1 MKRKRLISALLL
13 LAMLLSCLPL
23 SVLAADAELVEAEET
38 VDTVPAE
45 NTDAEVTT
53 EEPVEEAAIST
64 QAVNANNYFYFS
76 AETANKLLIAPT
88 RIAFTD
94 GQTIRQALN
103 SSKYSFTT
111 NGSNQFITAIEGVN
125 GNYTYGST
133 PEGVALDSAANT
145 VTHFRFSEASNS
157 TPSSGLQTL
166 MKVMADY
173 LEEDADIQNAAAEE
187 YQTALNG
194 YLNVTSETAQ
204 SHASAITTKINAYK
218 AGQNTKYTVT
228 FSGYSGSSFTV
239 SAVNDYGKQFTDP
252 NHTGT
257 LQLPAG
263 GYTFYVRQGNRMVSG
278 KITVSGAM
286 TVNASLPTGDWF
298 NESSLQISSGYDAE
312 FDANCYKY
320 TLQDHTATVQVPD
333 SFTGRLYPYFKLN
346 TTGAAVKAVYT
357 DISGAA
363 RDKAI
368 PAESKATSIDNA
380 LSRGAAGNTV
390 ALRASKSGSDGYTQ
404 SVDLTLQLDRM
415 PTLGS
420 LRVTNAAGTAQA
432 ATESFSST
440 KTEYTYKIL
449 DSEQVLKIYPTAT
462 VSGSSITVNGNAL
475 DTDGSATVTI
485 SGEATV
491 TITVSSG
498 NYATTYTLA
507 IQPGQGKK
515 VTFKTASDVTLT
527 VVNKNGEE
535 LAYTK
540 TIGASGTDNYLYTL
554 VPGDDYSYVATQ
566 GTYYHAKKTFTL
578 VTEDGK
584 SPIIDVAVKQEDWLS
599 ELALG
604 NSESS
609 NNKGNI
615 ALNTKFSKATH
626 TYTAVVSDYSSS
638 VYAWIANV
646 VGLTDHSK
654 KYECSVIY
662 QAQSTASN
670 DGDST
675 TIALTSRKQ
684 TGTQLPQVLLPG
696 SAYENTITFRVTYVD
711 ENDGVTYYT
720 DYTVA
725 LLRTLSLKNMEIF
738 FQGAPVTLNR
748 KGSSLV
754 GYSSS
759 ENAYSILVPA
769 AAPSLDV
776 TFELHTDAPRYGDT
790 DSGYEISVS
799 GERVPSGGTLTAK
812 LNGSEESELLTI
824 ELTNRNN
831 KTAKTIYTI
840 EVQKAATTAVTF
852 EMTPADGQIYI
863 YESISGNRSWPRTGK
878 TYALSEGFTYT
889 ASFTCVGYR
898 GQQAE
903 LTLEKD
909 ENGQVVLKLG
919 EETFTDLHAVQIK
932 LDVAEENKEIQHN
945 LNAEWADFRG
955 TSYTGST
962 IGGGMNS
969 NNGITDAKT
978 PITAESGMMYWAVKL
993 GEGYS
998 DGAVSNP
1005 ILVDDCLIVYAGD
1018 HIYRVNKDTGAVE
1031 ATGQMAGKSSFAI
1044 NGPTYADGI
1053 VLVGLSNGRI
1063 QAFNAK
1069 TLESLW
1075 LYTDPLGGQ
1084 PNCPITVL
1092 NGYAYTG
1099 FWYAEELDASFVCVS
1114 LTDEDVGTTTEAK
1127 SATWRHVQ
1135 NGGFYWAGAYAC
1147 DDFIM
1152 VGTDDGKD
1160 NCSYLYLFDPLT
1172 GAILDS
1178 KSGFDGDIRSTI
1190 SYDKQ
1195 SCAYYFTSKG
1205 GTFYRVKVEAKNGSY
1220 AITACDGLKLDNG
1233 ANDPALPPMSTSTP
1247 VVYNGRA
1254 YIGVSGTGQFT
1265 PYSGH
1270 NITVIDL
1277 GDTMSIAYSVPT
1289 QGYPQTSG
1297 LLTTAYDSYVYVYFF
1312 DNYTPGTLRALRDA
1326 PNQTSADYT
1335 TQELYKGYTY
1345 QAPYAI
1351 FTPYGD
1357 QAQYAICSPIADS
1370 NGTIYFKNDSA
1381 YLMAFGRSVE
1391 TIKVTKQP
1399 DKTQYSAGE
1408 TFDKTGMVVT
1418 ATLSDGSTRDVTDMV
1433 SAPTG
1438 TLADGTTELTLEF
1451 GRGQTMYRNL
1461 PNGNKM
1467 TAGNKIAAITTTI
1480 QIRVGD
1486 TADSGTLADDITWSF
1501 RPAVNTLSIDGK
1513 IPEGHKVLIACY
1525 DDSGKMTK
1533 LEVRTV
1539 SGSVTLPNSAKI
1551 RVFYID
1557 GNSKPLC
1564 AAAAVLE

>member
-1 MKRKRLISALLL
+1 MKLKRMTAALLL

-23 SVLAADAELVEAEET
+23 SVLAADAEPVEAENT
-38 VDTVPAE
+38 VDAAPAE

-64 QAVNANNYFYFS
+64 QAVNASGYFYFS
-76 AETANKLLIAPT
+76 AETANKLLIAPM

-103 SSKYSFTT
+103 ASKYSFTT

-133 PEGVALDSAANT
+133 PDGVSIDSAANT

-166 MKVMADY
+166 MQVMADY
-173 LEEDADIQNAAAEE
+173 LTEDADVRNAAADE
-187 YQTALNG
+187 YQSAVNG
-194 YLNVTSETAQ
+194 YLGVASETAQ
-204 SHASAITTKINAYK
+204 RYADAITAKINAYK
-218 AGQNTKYTVT
+218 AGQNTQYTVT
-228 FSGYSGSSFTV
+228 FSDYSGSSYTV
-239 SAVNDYGKQFTDP
+239 SATNDYGKQFADA

-286 TVNASLPTGDWF
+286 TVSASLPAGDWF

-390 ALRASKSGSDGYTQ
+390 ALRASKTGSDGYTQ

-420 LRVTNAAGTAQA
+420 LRVTNAADTAQA

-462 VSGSSITVNGNAL
+462 VSGSSITVNGNKL
-475 DTDGSATVTI
+475 DADDSATVTI
-485 SGEATV
+485 SGNTTV
-491 TITVSSG
+491 TIAVSSG
-498 NYATTYTLA
+498 NYTTTYTLT

-515 VTFKTASDVTLT
+515 VTFNTASDVTLT

-540 TIGASGTDNYLYTL
+540 TVGTGGTINYLYTL

-566 GTYYHAKKTFTL
+566 GTYYHAKKSFTL
-578 VTEDGK
+578 DSNEVIQV
-584 SPIIDVAVKQEDWLS
+584 SVKQEDWLTS
-599 ELALG
+599 LAL
-604 NSESS
+604 SS
-609 NNKGNI
+609 AADEKYKGDI
-615 ALNTKFSKATH
+615 ELSPSFAKSVH
-626 TYTAVVSDYSSS
+626 TYTATVPDNSSS
-638 VYAWIANV
+638 VYVWRTNSRGNCAAV
-646 VGLTDHSK
+646 YSML
-654 KYECSVIY
+654 
-662 QAQSTASN
+662 STASDCGKTN
-670 DGDST
+670 EVALKSRFEGDGL
-675 TIALTSRKQ
+675 AK
-684 TGTQLPQVLLPG
+684 VLLPG
-696 SAYENTITFRVTYVD
+696 SAYGNTVTIRVTYTD
-711 ENDGVTYYT
+711 NTDGVTYYT
-720 DYTVA
+720 DYLVS
-725 LLRTLSLKNMEIF
+725 LERSLSLKNISASF
-738 FQGAPVTLNR
+738 N
-748 KGSSLV
+748 GSSLPLQRKNSQQT
-754 GYSSS
+754 GFSLD
-759 ENAYSILVPA
+759 ENEYSILIPA
-769 AAPSLDV
+769 AATTLD
-776 TFELHTDAPRYGDT
+776 LLLQKHTESPKYGDT
-790 DSGYEISVS
+790 DNGYVITVNGKAVSSKDTATVDLTGTEEEENVQIKVTNKYVPGASGDYVITV
-799 GERVPSGGTLTAK
+799 K
-812 LNGSEESELLTI
+812 
-824 ELTNRNN
+824 
-831 KTAKTIYTI
+831 
-840 EVQKAATTAVTF
+840 KAATTSVTF
-852 EMTPADGQIYI
+852 QTNPKNALIYI
-863 YESISGNRSWPRTGK
+863 YEQGAGNRVWPDEDGSF
-878 TYALSEGFTYT
+878 ALSEGFTYYC
-889 ASFTCVGYR
+889 SISLYGYAAQAGTLQIVNES
-898 GQQAE
+898 GQ
-903 LTLEKD
+903 T
-909 ENGQVVLKLG
+909 VLRFG
-919 EETFTDLHAVQIK
+919 EEDYTNLSAVSVTLQKAAANPDIV
-932 LDVAEENKEIQHN
+932 DYA
-945 LNAEWADFRG
+945 AEWANFRG
-955 TSYTGST
+955 TD
-962 IGGGMNS
+962 S
-969 NNGITDAKT
+969 NNGITSAKT
-978 PITAESGMMYWAVKL
+978 PVDALDGMLYWASHL
-993 GEGYS
+993 GNGW
-998 DGAVSNP
+998 DTGAVSSP
-1005 ILVDDCLIVYAGD
+1005 ILVDDCLVVYAD
-1018 HIYRVNKDTGAVE
+1018 NKIYRVSK
-1031 ATGQMAGKSSFAI
+1031 ATGEVETEGDMAGTSSFAI

-1053 VLVGLSNGRI
+1053 LLVGLSNGRI

-1075 LYTDPLGGQ
+1075 IYKDPVGDQ
-1084 PNCPITVL
+1084 PNCPITIL

-1099 FWYAEELDASFVCVS
+1099 FWNGESKDSSFVCIS
-1114 LTDEDVGTTTEAK
+1114 LTDEDPENEMEEKA
-1127 SATWRHVQ
+1127 ATWRMVQ

-1147 DDFIM
+1147 DDFVI
-1152 VGTDDGKD
+1152 VGTDDGEAQ
-1160 NCSYLYLFDPLT
+1160 CSYLYLLDPLT
-1172 GAILDS
+1172 GKVLDF

-1190 SYDKQ
+1190 CYDSVTK
-1195 SCAYYFTSKG
+1195 AYYFTSKG
-1205 GTFYRVKVEAKNGSY
+1205 GTFYRAKVEAQNGSY

-1233 ANDPALPPMSTSTP
+1233 SDDPALPPMSTSTP
-1247 VVYNGRA
+1247 VVYKGRA

-1265 PYSGH
+1265 QYSGH

-1277 GDTMSIAYSVPT
+1277 KNWKIAYSVKT

-1297 LLTTAYDSYVYVYFF
+1297 LLTTAYEENNGYVYVYFF
-1312 DNYTPGTLRALRDA
+1312 DNYTPGTLRVLRDKKGQDEA
-1326 PNQTSADYT
+1326 NYLTSETFND
-1335 TQELYKGYTY
+1335 ETY
-1345 QAPYAI
+1345 QTAYAL
-1351 FTPYGD
+1351 FSPNGK
-1357 QAQYAICSPIADS
+1357 QAQYAICSPITDS
-1370 NGTIYFKNDSA
+1370 DGTIYFKNDSG
-1381 YLMAFGRSVE
+1381 YLMAFGRS
-1391 TIKVTKQP
+1391 IKKIEVTKQP
-1399 DKTQYSAGE
+1399 NKTQYNAGE
-1408 TFDKTGMVVT
+1408 IFDKTGMVVT
-1418 ATLSDGSTRDVTDMV
+1418 ATLSDGTTRDVTDMV
-1433 SAPTG
+1433 SAPAG

-1486 TADSGTLADDITWSF
+1486 TTDTGALTDNIAWSF
-1501 RPAVNTLSIDGK
+1501 QPSSNTLSIGGK
-1513 IPEGHKVLIACY
+1513 IPEGNKVLIACY

-1539 SGSVTLPNSAKI
+1539 SGSVTLPDSAKI

-1564 AAAAVLE
+1564 AAAAVLG

>member
-1 MKRKRLISALLL
+1 MKLKRMTAALLL

-64 QAVNANNYFYFS
+64 QAVNASGYFYFS

-103 SSKYSFTT
+103 ASKYSFTT

-133 PEGVALDSAANT
+133 LEGVALDSAANT

-166 MKVMADY
+166 MQVMADY
-173 LEEDADIQNAAAEE
+173 LEEAADVQNAAADE
-187 YQTALNG
+187 YQAAVSG
-194 YLNVTSETAQ
+194 YLGVTSERAQ
-204 SHASAITTKINAYK
+204 SYAAAITAKINAYK
-218 AGQNTKYTVT
+218 AGQNTQYTVT
-228 FSGYSGSSFTV
+228 FSDYSGSSYTV
-239 SAVNDYGKQFTDP
+239 SATNDYGKQFADA

-380 LSRGAAGNTV
+380 LSRGASGNTV
-390 ALRASKSGSDGYTQ
+390 ALRASKTGSDGYTQ

-475 DTDGSATVTI
+475 DTDGSAAVTI
-485 SGEATV
+485 SSNTPV

-498 NYATTYTLA
+498 NYTTTYTLA

-540 TIGASGTDNYLYTL
+540 TIGASGTVNYLYTL

-566 GTYYHAKKTFTL
+566 GTYYHARKSFTL
-578 VTEDGK
+578 GNSGVIEV
-584 SPIIDVAVKQEDWLS
+584 SVKQEDWLTS
-599 ELALG
+599 LAL
-604 NSESS
+604 SS
-609 NNKGNI
+609 AADEKYKGDI
-615 ALNTKFSKATH
+615 ELSPSFAKSVH
-626 TYTAVVSDYSSS
+626 TYTATVPDNSSS
-638 VYAWIANV
+638 VHVWRTNSRGSCAAVYSM
-646 VGLTDHSK
+646 L
-654 KYECSVIY
+654 
-662 QAQSTASN
+662 STASDCGKTN
-670 DGDST
+670 EVALESRFEGDGL
-675 TIALTSRKQ
+675 AK
-684 TGTQLPQVLLPG
+684 VLLPG
-696 SAYENTITFRVTYVD
+696 SAYGNTVTIRVAYTD
-711 ENDGVTYYT
+711 NTDGVTYYT
-720 DYTVA
+720 DYLVS
-725 LLRTLSLKNMEIF
+725 LERSLSLKNISTSF
-738 FQGAPVTLNR
+738 N
-748 KGSSLV
+748 GSSLLLQRKNSQQT
-754 GYSSS
+754 GYSMD
-759 ENAYSILVPA
+759 ENEYSILIPA
-769 AAPSLDV
+769 AATTLD
-776 TFELHTDAPRYGDT
+776 LLLQKHTESPKYGDT
-790 DSGYEISVS
+790 DNGYVITVNGKAVSSKDTATVDLTGTEEEENVQIKVTNKYVPGASGDYVITV
-799 GERVPSGGTLTAK
+799 K
-812 LNGSEESELLTI
+812 
-824 ELTNRNN
+824 
-831 KTAKTIYTI
+831 
-840 EVQKAATTAVTF
+840 KAATTSVTF
-852 EMTPADGQIYI
+852 QTNPKNALIYI
-863 YESISGNRSWPRTGK
+863 YEQGAGNRVWPDEDGSF
-878 TYALSEGFTYT
+878 ALSEGFTYYC
-889 ASFTCVGYR
+889 SISLYGYAA
-898 GQQAE
+898 QAG
-903 LTLEKD
+903 TLQIVNESR
-909 ENGQVVLKLG
+909 QTVLRFG
-919 EETFTDLHAVQIK
+919 EEDYTNLSAVSVTLQKAAVNSSIFE
-932 LDVAEENKEIQHN
+932 LD
-945 LNAEWADFRG
+945 AEWPNFRG
-955 TSYTGST
+955 TD
-962 IGGGMNS
+962 S

-978 PITAESGMMYWAVKL
+978 PVDALGGMLYWASHL
-993 GEGYS
+993 GNGW
-998 DGAVSNP
+998 DTGAVSSP
-1005 ILVDDCLIVYAGD
+1005 ILVDDCLVVYAD
-1018 HIYRVNKDTGAVE
+1018 NKIYRVSK
-1031 ATGQMAGKSSFAI
+1031 ATGEVETEGDMAGTSSFAI

-1053 VLVGLSNGRI
+1053 LLVGLSNGRI

-1075 LYTDPLGGQ
+1075 IYKDPVGDQ
-1084 PNCPITVL
+1084 PNCPITIL

-1099 FWYAEELDASFVCVS
+1099 FWNGESKDSSFVCIS
-1114 LTDEDVGTTTEAK
+1114 LTDEDPENEMEEKA
-1127 SATWRHVQ
+1127 ATWRMVQ

-1147 DDFIM
+1147 DDFVI
-1152 VGTDDGKD
+1152 VGTDDGD
-1160 NCSYLYLFDPLT
+1160 AQCSYLYLLDPLT
-1172 GAILDS
+1172 GKVLDF

-1190 SYDKQ
+1190 CYDDVTK
-1195 SCAYYFTSKG
+1195 AYYFTSKG
-1205 GTFYRVKVEAKNGSY
+1205 GTFYRAKVEAQNGSY

-1265 PYSGH
+1265 QYSGH

-1277 GDTMSIAYSVPT
+1277 ENWKIAYSVPT

-1297 LLTTAYDSYVYVYFF
+1297 MLTTAYESENGYVYVYFI
-1312 DNYTPGTLRALRDA
+1312 DNYTPGTLRVLRDKA
-1326 PNQTSADYT
+1326 GQPEAGYLTSET
-1335 TQELYKGYTY
+1335 FNEKTY
-1345 QAPYAI
+1345 RTPYAL
-1351 FTPYGD
+1351 FTPFD
-1357 QAQYAICSPIADS
+1357 KQAQYAICSPIVDS
-1370 NGTIYFKNDSA
+1370 DGTLYFKNDSG

-1391 TIKVTKQP
+1391 KIEVTTMPQ
-1399 DKTQYSAGE
+1399 KTQYAAGE

-1418 ATLSDGSTRDVTDMV
+1418 ATLLDGSTRDVTDMV
-1433 SAPTG
+1433 SASSEPLT
-1438 TLADGTTELTLEF
+1438 DGTTEITLHF
-1451 GRGQTMYRNL
+1451 GRDQTMYRNATA
-1461 PNGNKM
+1461 NGEKM

-1486 TADSGTLADDITWSF
+1486 TADTGALADDITWSF
-1501 RPAVNTLSIDGK
+1501 RPAVNTLSIDGE

-1525 DDSGKMTK
+1525 DDSGKLTK
-1533 LEVRTV
+1533 LEVLTIK
-1539 SGSVTLPNSAKI
+1539 GSVTLPDSAKI

-1564 AAAAVLE
+1564 AVAAVLG

>member
-1 MKRKRLISALLL
+1 MKLKRMTAALLL

-23 SVLAADAELVEAEET
+23 SVLAADAEPVEAEGT

-45 NTDAEVTT
+45 NTAAGVTT

-64 QAVNANNYFYFS
+64 QAVNASGYFYFS
-76 AETANKLLIAPT
+76 AETANKLLIAPV

-103 SSKYSFTT
+103 ASKYSFTT

-133 PEGVALDSAANT
+133 PDGVSIDSAANT

-166 MKVMADY
+166 MQVMADY
-173 LEEDADIQNAAAEE
+173 LTEDADVRNAAADE
-187 YQTALNG
+187 YQSAVNG
-194 YLNVTSETAQ
+194 YLGVASETAQ
-204 SHASAITTKINAYK
+204 RYADAITAKINAYK
-218 AGQNTKYTVT
+218 AGQNTQYTVT
-228 FSGYSGSSFTV
+228 FSDYSGSSYTV
-239 SAVNDYGKQFTDP
+239 SATNDYGKQFADA

-286 TVNASLPTGDWF
+286 TVSASLPAGDWF

-390 ALRASKSGSDGYTQ
+390 ALRASKTGSDGYTQ

-420 LRVTNAAGTAQA
+420 LRVTNAADTAQA

-462 VSGSSITVNGNAL
+462 VSGSSITVNGNKL
-475 DTDGSATVTI
+475 DADDSATVTI
-485 SGEATV
+485 SGNTTV
-491 TITVSSG
+491 TIAVSSG
-498 NYATTYTLA
+498 NYTTTYTLT

-515 VTFKTASDVTLT
+515 VTFNTASDVTLT

-540 TIGASGTDNYLYTL
+540 TVGTGGTINYLYTL

-566 GTYYHAKKTFTL
+566 GTYYHAKKSFTL
-578 VTEDGK
+578 DSNEVIQV
-584 SPIIDVAVKQEDWLS
+584 SVKQEDWLTS
-599 ELALG
+599 LAL
-604 NSESS
+604 SS
-609 NNKGNI
+609 AADEKYKGDI
-615 ALNTKFSKATH
+615 ELSPSFAKSVH
-626 TYTAVVSDYSSS
+626 TYTATVPDNSSS
-638 VYAWIANV
+638 VYVWRTNSRGNCAAV
-646 VGLTDHSK
+646 YSML
-654 KYECSVIY
+654 
-662 QAQSTASN
+662 STASDCGKTN
-670 DGDST
+670 EVALKSRFEGDGL
-675 TIALTSRKQ
+675 AK
-684 TGTQLPQVLLPG
+684 VLLPG
-696 SAYENTITFRVTYVD
+696 SAYGNTVTIRVTYTD
-711 ENDGVTYYT
+711 NTDGVTYYT
-720 DYTVA
+720 DYLVS
-725 LLRTLSLKNMEIF
+725 LERSLSLKNISASF
-738 FQGAPVTLNR
+738 N
-748 KGSSLV
+748 GSSLPLQRKNSQQT
-754 GYSSS
+754 GFSLD
-759 ENAYSILVPA
+759 ENEYSILIPA
-769 AAPSLDV
+769 AATTLD
-776 TFELHTDAPRYGDT
+776 LLLQKHTESPKYGDT
-790 DSGYEISVS
+790 DNGYVITVNGKAVSSKDTATVDLTGTEEEENVQIKVTNKYVPGASGDYVITV
-799 GERVPSGGTLTAK
+799 K
-812 LNGSEESELLTI
+812 
-824 ELTNRNN
+824 
-831 KTAKTIYTI
+831 
-840 EVQKAATTAVTF
+840 KAATTSVTF
-852 EMTPADGQIYI
+852 QTNPKNALIYI
-863 YESISGNRSWPRTGK
+863 YEQGAGNRVWPDEDGSF
-878 TYALSEGFTYT
+878 ALSEGFTYYC
-889 ASFTCVGYR
+889 SISLYGYAAQAGTLQIVNES
-898 GQQAE
+898 GQ
-903 LTLEKD
+903 T
-909 ENGQVVLKLG
+909 VLRFG
-919 EETFTDLHAVQIK
+919 EEDYTNLSAVSVTLQKAAANPDIV
-932 LDVAEENKEIQHN
+932 DYA
-945 LNAEWADFRG
+945 AEWANFRG
-955 TSYTGST
+955 TD
-962 IGGGMNS
+962 S
-969 NNGITDAKT
+969 NNGITSAKT
-978 PITAESGMMYWAVKL
+978 PVDALDGMLYWASHL
-993 GEGYS
+993 GNGW
-998 DGAVSNP
+998 DTGAVSSP
-1005 ILVDDCLIVYAGD
+1005 ILVDDCLVVYAD
-1018 HIYRVNKDTGAVE
+1018 NKIYRVSK
-1031 ATGQMAGKSSFAI
+1031 ATGEVETEGDMAGTSSFAI

-1053 VLVGLSNGRI
+1053 LLVGLSNGRI

-1075 LYTDPLGGQ
+1075 IYKDPVGDQ
-1084 PNCPITVL
+1084 PNCPITIL

-1099 FWYAEELDASFVCVS
+1099 FWNGESKDSSFVCIS
-1114 LTDEDVGTTTEAK
+1114 LTDEDPENEMEEKA
-1127 SATWRHVQ
+1127 ATWRMVQ

-1147 DDFIM
+1147 DDFVI
-1152 VGTDDGKD
+1152 VGTDDGEAQ
-1160 NCSYLYLFDPLT
+1160 CSYLYLLDPLT
-1172 GAILDS
+1172 GKVLDF

-1190 SYDKQ
+1190 CYDSVTK
-1195 SCAYYFTSKG
+1195 AYYFTSKG
-1205 GTFYRVKVEAKNGSY
+1205 GTFYRAKVEAQNGSY

-1233 ANDPALPPMSTSTP
+1233 SDDPALPPMSTSTP
-1247 VVYNGRA
+1247 VVYKGRA

-1265 PYSGH
+1265 QYSGH

-1277 GDTMSIAYSVPT
+1277 KNWKIAYSVKT

-1297 LLTTAYDSYVYVYFF
+1297 LLTTAYEENNGYVYVYFF
-1312 DNYTPGTLRALRDA
+1312 DNYTPGTLRVLRDKKGQDEA
-1326 PNQTSADYT
+1326 NYLTSETFND
-1335 TQELYKGYTY
+1335 ETY
-1345 QAPYAI
+1345 QTAYAL
-1351 FTPYGD
+1351 FSPNGK
-1357 QAQYAICSPIADS
+1357 QAQYAICSPITDS
-1370 NGTIYFKNDSA
+1370 DGTIYFKNDSG
-1381 YLMAFGRSVE
+1381 YLMAFGRS
-1391 TIKVTKQP
+1391 IKKIEVTKQP
-1399 DKTQYSAGE
+1399 NKTQYNAGE
-1408 TFDKTGMVVT
+1408 IFDKTGMVVT
-1418 ATLSDGSTRDVTDMV
+1418 ATLSDGTTRDVTDMV
-1433 SAPTG
+1433 SAPAG

-1486 TADSGTLADDITWSF
+1486 TTDTGALTDNIAWSF
-1501 RPAVNTLSIDGK
+1501 QPSSNTLSIGGK
-1513 IPEGHKVLIACY
+1513 IPEGNKVLIACY
-1525 DDSGKMTK
+1525 DDSGKMAK

-1539 SGSVTLPNSAKI
+1539 SGSVTLPDSAKI

-1564 AAAAVLE
+1564 AAAAVLG

>member
-1 MKRKRLISALLL
+1 MKRKRMTAALLL
-13 LAMLLSCLPL
+13 LVMLLSCLPL
-23 SVLAADAELVEAEET
+23 SVLAADAEPVEAEET

-64 QAVNANNYFYFS
+64 QAVNASGYFYFS

-94 GQTIRQALN
+94 GQTIRQALYASQYSFVESN
-103 SSKYSFTT
+103 SS
-111 NGSNQFITAIEGVN
+111 GFITTIEGVN
-125 GNYTYGST
+125 GNYIYGSA
-133 PEGVALDSAANT
+133 PDSVSIDSAANT

-166 MKVMADY
+166 MQVMADY
-173 LEEDADIQNAAAEE
+173 LEEAADVQNAAADE
-187 YQTALNG
+187 YQAAVNG
-194 YLNVTSETAQ
+194 YLGVASETAQ
-204 SHASAITTKINAYK
+204 RYADAITAKINAYK
-218 AGQNTKYTVT
+218 AGQDTQYTVT
-228 FSGYSGSSFTV
+228 FSGFSGSDYTV
-239 SAVNDYGKQFTDP
+239 SAVNDYGKRFEDTG
-252 NHTGT
+252 HTGT

-263 GYTFYVRQGNRMVSG
+263 GYLFSVRQENRMVSG
-278 KITVSGAM
+278 RIKVTGPKTV
-286 TVNASLPTGDWF
+286 TASLPSGDWF
-298 NESSLQISSGYDAE
+298 KESTLKISSGYADD

-333 SFTGRLYPYFKLN
+333 SFTGRLYPYFTLN

-390 ALRASKSGSDGYTQ
+390 ALRASKTGSDGYTQ

-420 LRVTNAAGTAQA
+420 LRVTNAADTAQA

-449 DSEQVLKIYPTAT
+449 DSEQKLKIYPTAT
-462 VSGSSITVNGNAL
+462 VSGSSITVNGNELAA
-475 DTDGSATVTI
+475 DGSATVTI
-485 SGEATV
+485 SGETTV
-491 TITVSSG
+491 MIAVSSG
-498 NYATTYTLA
+498 NYTTTYTLT

-540 TIGASGTDNYLYTL
+540 TVGTGGTINYLYTL

-566 GTYYHAKKTFTL
+566 GTYYHAKKSFTL
-578 VTEDGK
+578 GSSEVIEVSVVQG
-584 SPIIDVAVKQEDWLS
+584 DWLTS
-599 ELALG
+599 LALG
-604 NSESS
+604 NSENTGS
-609 NNKGNI
+609 KGNLFPE
-615 ALNTKFSKATH
+615 ASFSKSTH
-626 TYTAVVSDYSSS
+626 TYTVNVPDYSSA
-638 VYAWIANV
+638 VYAWVTVARGSCNAVYPRQSSASGGSATVSV
-646 VGLTDHSK
+646 VIPSK
-654 KYECSVIY
+654 
-662 QAQSTASN
+662 
-670 DGDST
+670 
-675 TIALTSRKQ
+675 L
-684 TGTQLPQVLLPG
+684 TGTNLMQALLTG
-696 SAYENTITFRVTYVD
+696 SAYSNVLTFRVSYLDKSVD
-711 ENDGVTYYT
+711 VTYYT
-720 DYTVA
+720 DYMIC
-725 LLRTLSLKNMEIF
+725 LERTLSLKNMSVSV
-738 FQGAPVTLNR
+738 QGGQVLMNR
-748 KGSSLV
+748 SGGTGFSRTETD
-754 GYSSS
+754 YSV
-759 ENAYSILVPA
+759 LVPA
-769 AAPSLDV
+769 AASSLKITV
-776 TFELHTDAPRYGDT
+776 QTHTDSPRYGDT
-790 DSGYEISVS
+790 DNGYLVSVN
-799 GERVPSGGTLTAK
+799 GKNVGIVENAGAVEVP
-812 LNGSEESELLTI
+812 LNGTETDEEIKIVVTNIYNQNAHTEYRLTI
-824 ELTNRNN
+824 
-831 KTAKTIYTI
+831 K
-840 EVQKAATTAVTF
+840 KAATTAVAFQTN
-852 EMTPADGQIYI
+852 PKNALIYI
-863 YESISGNRSWPRTGK
+863 YEQGAGNRVWPTDDGIF
-878 TYALSEGFTYT
+878 ALSEGFTYYC
-889 ASFTCVGYR
+889 SISLYGYAAQAGALQIVNES
-898 GQQAE
+898 GQ
-903 LTLEKD
+903 T
-909 ENGQVVLKLG
+909 VLRFG
-919 EETFTDLHAVQIK
+919 EEEYTDPSAVPITLQKADANPNIV
-932 LDVAEENKEIQHN
+932 DF
-945 LNAEWADFRG
+945 NAEWANFRG
-955 TSYTGST
+955 TD
-962 IGGGMNS
+962 S
-969 NNGITDAKT
+969 NNGVTSAKT
-978 PITAESGMMYWAVKL
+978 PISAADGMLYWAVKL
-993 GEGYS
+993 GDGYS
-998 DGAVSNP
+998 SDAVSSP
-1005 ILVDDCLIVYAGD
+1005 ILVDNCLIVYAGE
-1018 HIYRVNKDTGAVE
+1018 HIYRVNKATGVVE

-1044 NGPTYADGI
+1044 NGPTYYDGI
-1053 VLVGLSNGRI
+1053 LLVGLSNGRI
-1063 QAFNAK
+1063 QAFSAK

-1084 PNCPITVL
+1084 PNCPITIL

-1099 FWYAEELDASFVCVS
+1099 FWNGEDKDGSFVCVS
-1114 LTDEDVGTTTEAK
+1114 LTDEDPENQAEEK
-1127 SATWRHVQ
+1127 AATWRMVQ

-1147 DDFIM
+1147 DDFVM
-1152 VGTDDGKD
+1152 VGTDDGKTA
-1160 NCSYLYLFDPLT
+1160 CSYLYLLDPLT
-1172 GAILDS
+1172 GKVLDS
-1178 KSGFDGDIRSTI
+1178 RSGFDGDIRSTI
-1190 SYDKQ
+1190 CYDKDTD
-1195 SCAYYFTSKG
+1195 AYYFTSKG
-1205 GTFYRVKVEAKNGSY
+1205 GGFYRIKVQGKT
-1220 AITACDGLKLDNG
+1220 ITACDGMELKNG
-1233 ANDPALPPMSTSTP
+1233 IKDETAMSTSTP

-1265 PYSGH
+1265 AYSGH

-1277 GDTMSIAYSVPT
+1277 ENLEIAYSVPT

-1564 AAAAVLE
+1564 AAAAVLG